1 MFAAAGQGRSEAWTS
16 RLSPDSVD
24 CTVAELAPLTL
35 GELTIEPRRPTG
47 GVIDLFWRGKSNDR
61 HPARTVVPYVAEV
74 LAAAETE
81 HAVVRLHFET
91 IEHMN
96 SSTITAIIQII
107 QDARAKRTQLVIV
120 FDPSKNWQ
128 KLSFEALGVFV
139 KDDGLLRILGERA

>member
-1 MFAAAGQGRSEAWTS
+1 MSDLT
-16 RLSPDSVD
+16 
-24 CTVAELAPLTL
+24 PLVF
-35 GELTIEPRRPTG
+35 GELTIEPRQSPG
-47 GVIDLFWRGKSNDR
+47 GPVELFWRGKSNDR

-74 LAAAETE
+74 LAAAKAES
-81 HAVVRLHFET
+81 ALVRLHFET

-107 QDARAKRTQLVIV
+107 QDARTRRTQLVIV

-139 KDDGLLRILGERA
+139 KGDGLLQIIGERLT